1 MEEILVMSMAS
12 TLFRDLFKRKEIKY
26 SSNTLVDA
34 CFNKAYTIK
43 DIRTTEKDLKEFL
56 FTLGCYKGE
65 EITLI
70 SILSENYVIVVKDAR
85 YSIDQALAK
94 AIIIE

>member
-1 MEEILVMSMAS
+1 MSMAS
-12 TLFRDLFKRKEIKY
+12 TLFKDLFKKRGINY

-34 CFNKAYTIK
+34 CFNKPYEIR
-43 DIRTTEKDLKEFL
+43 DIRTTEDELKEFL

-70 SILSENYVIVVKDAR
+70 SILSDNYVIVVKDAR
-85 YSIDQALAK
+85 YSIDKALAK